1 MIAIST
7 PRREDTFQT
16 SLVALPRSTSDLN
29 ANVHDLTS
37 PIPLSAFGPPSSFTP
52 RSFSSGRSNKR
63 ARLTRSMS
71 LEQETSFSIYNMK
84 FLGGMDELDGTW
96 SSSQANIAE
105 VTRISGGI
113 QAHQTNS
120 ATEVTVPEDSGDDTT
135 GTSGASILSRT
146 NTTSTGSLC
155 FQIPEESNAL
165 SHHATSHT
173 TLSTYTLSSKS
184 ILEEYDVPKN
194 FSMVWPGVYR
204 SSFPAESNFSYLKML
219 KLKTV
224 LTLIPEKYPQT
235 NVEFMQQNGIQHIQI
250 GIRANKEPFVEVPLD
265 KITKAVSVILD
276 KRNHPILI
284 HCNKGKHRTGCIV
297 GCLRKIQKWTLC
309 NVFDEYRRFSHP
321 KERVLDEQVIELWEE
336 AQLFAVA
343 KENGW
348 VR

>member
-7 PRREDTFQT
+7 PRREDSFQT
-16 SLVALPRSTSDLN
+16 SLVALPRSASDV
-29 ANVHDLTS
+29 NVHDLTS

-52 RSFSSGRSNKR
+52 RSFSGTRSNKR

-71 LEQETSFSIYNMK
+71 LEQESSFSMYNMK
-84 FLGGMDELDGTW
+84 FLGGMEELEGMW
-96 SSSQANIAE
+96 SSPHSNSAE
-105 VTRISGGI
+105 VTRSFGDIRA
-113 QAHQTNS
+113 QQTNPP
-120 ATEVTVPEDSGDDTT
+120 TEVSVPEDSGDDTT
-135 GTSGASILSRT
+135 TSGASLLSRT

-165 SHHATSHT
+165 LPHATSLT

-204 SSFPAESNFSYLKML
+204 SSFPAEANFSYLKML

-224 LTLIPEKYPQT
+224 LTLIPEKYPQA

-336 AQLFAVA
+336 SQLLVVA

>member
-7 PRREDTFQT
+7 PRREDSFQT
-16 SLVALPRSTSDLN
+16 SLVALPRSASDVN
-29 ANVHDLTS
+29 IHDLTS

-52 RSFSSGRSNKR
+52 RSFSGSRSNKR

-71 LEQETSFSIYNMK
+71 LEQESSFSMYNMR
-84 FLGGMDELDGTW
+84 FLGGMEELEEA
-96 SSSQANIAE
+96 S
-105 VTRISGGI
+105 
-113 QAHQTNS
+113 
-120 ATEVTVPEDSGDDTT
+120 VPEDSGDDTT
-135 GTSGASILSRT
+135 TSGASLLSRT

-165 SHHATSHT
+165 LAHATSLT
-173 TLSTYTLSSKS
+173 TLSTYTLSSNS

-204 SSFPAESNFSYLKML
+204 SSFPAEANFSYLKML

-321 KERVLDEQVIELWEE
+321 KERVLDEQVIELWEDS
-336 AQLFAVA
+336 QLLAMA

>member
-1 MIAIST
+1 M
-7 PRREDTFQT
+7 
-16 SLVALPRSTSDLN
+16 
-29 ANVHDLTS
+29 
-37 PIPLSAFGPPSSFTP
+37 
-52 RSFSSGRSNKR
+52 
-63 ARLTRSMS
+63 
-71 LEQETSFSIYNMK
+71 YNMK
-84 FLGGMDELDGTW
+84 FLGGVEELEGMR
-96 SSSQANIAE
+96 SSSHPKSAE
-105 VTRISGGI
+105 AARSFGDIRA
-113 QAHQTNS
+113 QQTNP

-135 GTSGASILSRT
+135 ASGASLLSRT

-165 SHHATSHT
+165 SPHAAST

-204 SSFPAESNFSYLKML
+204 SSFPAEANFSYLKML

-224 LTLIPEKYPQT
+224 LTLIPEKYPQA

-265 KITKAVSVILD
+265 KITKAVSIILD

-321 KERVLDEQVIELWEE
+321 KERVLDEQVIELWEDS
-336 AQLFAVA
+336 QLLAMA

>member
-7 PRREDTFQT
+7 PRREDSFQT
-16 SLVALPRSTSDLN
+16 SLVALPRSASDV
-29 ANVHDLTS
+29 NVHDLTS

-52 RSFSSGRSNKR
+52 RSFSGTRSNKR
-63 ARLTRSMS
+63 ARLTRSVS
-71 LEQETSFSIYNMK
+71 LEQESSFSMYNMK
-84 FLGGMDELDGTW
+84 FLGGMEELE
-96 SSSQANIAE
+96 E
-105 VTRISGGI
+105 VS
-113 QAHQTNS
+113 
-120 ATEVTVPEDSGDDTT
+120 VPEDSGDDTT
-135 GTSGASILSRT
+135 ISGASLLSRT

-165 SHHATSHT
+165 LPHATSLT

-204 SSFPAESNFSYLKML
+204 SSFPAEANFSYLKML

-224 LTLIPEKYPQT
+224 LTLIPEKYPQA

-336 AQLFAVA
+336 SQLLVVA

>member
-7 PRREDTFQT
+7 PRREDSFQT
-16 SLVALPRSTSDLN
+16 SLVALPRSTSDV
-29 ANVHDLTS
+29 NVHDLTS
-37 PIPLSAFGPPSSFTP
+37 PIPLSAFGPPSTFTP
-52 RSFSSGRSNKR
+52 RSFSGGRGNKR
-63 ARLTRSMS
+63 ARLTRSIS
-71 LEQETSFSIYNMK
+71 LEQESSFSMYNMK
-84 FLGGMDELDGTW
+84 FLGGVEELEGMW
-96 SSSQANIAE
+96 SSSPPKSAE
-105 VTRISGGI
+105 VTRSIGDI
-113 QAHQTNS
+113 QTHQTNP
-120 ATEVTVPEDSGDDTT
+120 ATEVMVPENSGDDTT
-135 GTSGASILSRT
+135 TSGASLLSRT

-155 FQIPEESNAL
+155 FQIPEEANAL
-165 SHHATSHT
+165 SLHATSPTT

-204 SSFPAESNFSYLKML
+204 SSFPAEANFSYLKML

-224 LTLIPEKYPQT
+224 LTLIPEKYPQP

-265 KITKAVSVILD
+265 KITRAVSIILD

-336 AQLFAVA
+336 SQLFAMA

>member
-7 PRREDTFQT
+7 PRREDSFQT
-16 SLVALPRSTSDLN
+16 SLVALNRSASDV
-29 ANVHDLTS
+29 NVHDLTS

-63 ARLTRSMS
+63 ARLTRSIS
-71 LEQETSFSIYNMK
+71 LEQESSFSMYNMK
-84 FLGGMDELDGTW
+84 FLGGVEELE
-96 SSSQANIAE
+96 E
-105 VTRISGGI
+105 VTI
-113 QAHQTNS
+113 
-120 ATEVTVPEDSGDDTT
+120 PEDSGDDTT
-135 GTSGASILSRT
+135 TSGASLLSRT

-155 FQIPEESNAL
+155 FQIPEESSVL
-165 SHHATSHT
+165 SSHATSPT

-321 KERVLDEQVIELWEE
+321 KERVLDEQVIELWEDS
-336 AQLFAVA
+336 QLLAMA

>member
-1 MIAIST
+1 MIAVST

-16 SLVALPRSTSDLN
+16 SLVALPRSAPDV
-29 ANVHDLTS
+29 NVHDLTS

-52 RSFSSGRSNKR
+52 RSFTGGRSNKR
-63 ARLTRSMS
+63 ARLTRSIS

-84 FLGGMDELDGTW
+84 FLGGMDELD
-96 SSSQANIAE
+96 
-105 VTRISGGI
+105 
-113 QAHQTNS
+113 
-120 ATEVTVPEDSGDDTT
+120 EVTVPEDSGDDTN
-135 GTSGASILSRT
+135 SGASLLSRT

-165 SHHATSHT
+165 SAHATSPT

-204 SSFPAESNFSYLKML
+204 SSFPAEANFSYLKML

-321 KERVLDEQVIELWEE
+321 KERVLDEQVIELWEDS
-336 AQLFAVA
+336 QLLAMA